1 MMKFRRTSTIKT
13 AFLLTA
19 VLLPCVTH
27 IPSLLADEKINV
39 SDFRDC
45 RVIKGKAERLLC
57 YDTIADGGVFNQQ
70 QVRQVQEE
78 TFGAKDS
85 EPDIAIDKLGVT
97 IERIEKDSSGKRYF
111 YTTAGQVW
119 KQQKPGSYPSK
130 VPFEAELKSGTLGSF
145 FLVNE
150 SGRSTRV
157 KRIK

>member
-1 MMKFRRTSTIKT
+1 MKFQRSITIKT
-13 AFLLTA
+13 TFFLAAILG
-19 VLLPCVTH
+19 VGVTQVQT
-27 IPSLLADEKINV
+27 LLADEHINLT
-39 SDFRDC
+39 DFQDC

-97 IERIEKDSSGKRYF
+97 IERIEKDASGKRYF
-111 YTTAGQVW
+111 YTTGGQVW

-130 VPFEAELKSGTLGSF
+130 VPFEAELKSGALGSF
-145 FLVNE
+145 FLVND

-157 KRIK
+157 KRVK

>member
-1 MMKFRRTSTIKT
+1 MKFRRLNTTKT
-13 AFLLTA
+13 AFLLT
-19 VLLPCVTH
+19 VLLGFCVTDVQR
-27 IPSLLADEKINV
+27 LLADEHINLT
-39 SDFRDC
+39 DFQDC

-97 IERIEKDSSGKRYF
+97 IERIEKDASGKRYF
-111 YTTAGQVW
+111 YTTGGQVW